1 MWETPQLTIWAILGR
16 FMSEMKL
23 ASPEEENGICNSR
36 GDSLRYSQG
45 HFNLLFEYGNAFG
58 IK

>member
-1 MWETPQLTIWAILGR
+1 MWETPQLTIWAILR
-16 FMSEMKL
+16 RLVSETKL
-23 ASPEEENGICNSR
+23 VSPEEENGVCNSH
-36 GDSLRYSQG
+36 GDSLRYSQV